1 MALAASKLFTG
12 FQRFVAIRILKVT
25 VNGWE
30 VMIVGVFLRNY
41 KAYSNLNFVPLVQSQ
56 KNNLSVFIG
65 PNGSGKSSV
74 LEALDSVFNSRDWNV
89 SLNQKKLDSS
99 VCPVFLIAK
108 SELQNS
114 KAELISNFFWNLEL
128 PNSNTSSAVADFIAF
143 RDGLKLDVDV
153 DEMLLIPV
161 GITYERKTLF
171 TSTFDKQLFNHIR
184 PKGCARSDLEKIRLQ
199 VFALYSYIYIPID
212 LSPSEV
218 LSLQAREMQ
227 GFMDKSVVDEI
238 RNLFE
243 GKGASG
249 IGRKLNKSIVGT
261 INERLSEYISS
272 INNAMGEGYEFGLK
286 STAKKTVKANDF
298 VGVVLNEFFI
308 KRPLTK
314 EGKEIK
320 KLSSGEQRLALTD
333 LAYSFLSRNTEKS
346 KKIFLAIDE
355 PEASLQNS
363 LCLEQ
368 FKKLFEIGSKFGHQV
383 AITTHWYGLLITT
396 ANGYLH
402 CVEPKRSGAPSIN
415 TLKLYRLHEE
425 RRSFPNQVEMKSFF
439 DLISSML
446 SIIKSKKHNW
456 IICEGFDDVC
466 YLKAHLELDESD
478 TTIIPLNGCGNVVKV
493 FKFLRVPFEDK
504 KENSMIKG
512 RILCITDSDSQDLIR
527 VTDFDS
533 NSVGRKLD
541 LWRWQVPLKVESADL
556 VNTRS
561 NAVAPT
567 AVEDCLSASAYYR
580 AVTVVA
586 ERDSDLKVMLTH
598 FEESTN
604 AELSLLRELGFLQPK
619 GTKGHRL
626 KSDLIDRLSSD
637 VNKHAVAEAYL
648 ETITQ
653 GERSLVWSDK
663 IHEFFN

>member
-1 MALAASKLFTG
+1 
-12 FQRFVAIRILKVT
+12 
-25 VNGWE
+25 
-30 VMIVGVFLRNY
+30 MIVGVFLRNY
-41 KAYSNLNFVPLVQSQ
+41 KAYSNLNFVPMVRSQ

-74 LEALDSVFNSRDWNV
+74 LEALDSVFNSREWNV
-89 SLNQKKLDSS
+89 SLNQKKQDSS

-108 SELQNS
+108 ADLQNS
-114 KAELISNFFWNLEL
+114 KAELISNYFWNLEL
-128 PNSNTSSAVADFIAF
+128 PSNNASQAVTDFLNL
-143 RDGLKLDVDV
+143 RDELKLEVDT
-153 DEMLLIPV
+153 DNMLLIPAGV
-161 GITYERKTLF
+161 TYERKTIF
-171 TSTFDKQLFNHIR
+171 TSTFDNQLFHHVR
-184 PKGCARSDLEKIRLQ
+184 PKGCARTDLEKLRLQ
-199 VFALYSYIYIPID
+199 IFSLYSYIYIPID

-243 GKGASG
+243 GKEGAG
-249 IGRKLNKSIVGT
+249 AGRKVSKSIVVT
-261 INERLSEYISS
+261 INERLSEYINS
-272 INNAMGEGYEFGLK
+272 INNAMGDGYEFGLK
-286 STAKKTVKANDF
+286 STTKKTVKANDF
-298 VGVVLNEFFI
+298 VGIVLNEFFI

-333 LAYSFLSRNTEKS
+333 LAYSFLSRSTQKS

-363 LCLEQ
+363 LCFEQ
-368 FKKLFEIGSKFGHQV
+368 FNKLFEIGSKFGHQV

-402 CVEPKRSGAPSIN
+402 CVEPRRVGAPTIN

-425 RRSFPNQVEMKSFF
+425 RRSFPDQVEMKSFF

-446 SIIKSKKHNW
+446 SIIKYKKHNW

-466 YLKAHLELDESD
+466 YLKAHLQLDDAD

-512 RILCITDSDSQDLIR
+512 RVLCITDTDSQDLVR
-527 VTDFDS
+527 VADFES
-533 NSVGRKLD
+533 NSTSKKLD
-541 LWRWQVPLKVESADL
+541 LWRWQAAIKKPVADL

-567 AVEDCLSASAYYR
+567 EIEDCLSASAYYR
-580 AVTVVA
+580 AVSQVA
-586 ERDSDLKVMLTH
+586 ERDDELKSMLTH
-598 FEESTN
+598 FEQVED
-604 AELSLLRELGFLQPK
+604 AELSLLRDLAFLQPK
-619 GTKGHRL
+619 GARGHKI

-637 VNKHAVAEAYL
+637 VAKHAIAEAYL
-648 ETITQ
+648 ENIKEE
-653 GERSLVWSDK
+653 ERTLVWTNK
-663 IHEFFN
+663 VHAFFN